1 MSTVKL
7 YWDPEGQQL
16 NSLGGNAFLRIT
28 DGDTPFVSMPIRM
41 LSIDTPEVHYPGNTS
56 PDKHDARFQQLA
68 EWIKAG
74 KAPVNEG
81 LAKHLMPKLA
91 TGKAGS
97 LQKQQGVAATQEL
110 QQLIE
115 KRLARPNGTKR
126 ELFLSVSNQP
136 FDQYGRLLAY
146 AAPNYS
152 VDEREK
158 MTPQDRA
165 TFNLLMIDSGWAASF
180 LIHPSLP
187 KYSDLVLFQAAA
199 KDAQEK
205 KRGIWADA
213 ATLTGYEFRMC
224 YKLWDVTDKL
234 VKGAK
239 VSSRERSDW
248 VDRYCVDMTTREIF
262 DPAEYYRVAP
272 YNRVFVWPTDVN
284 DAVSKLNLTPPN

>member
-16 NSLGGNAFLRIT
+16 NSLGGNTFLRLT
-28 DGDTPFVSMPIRM
+28 DGDTPYVSTAIRM

-68 EWIKAG
+68 EWIKSG

-115 KRLARPNGTKR
+115 KKLARPNGSKR

-272 YNRVFVWPTDVN
+272 CNRVFVWPTDVN